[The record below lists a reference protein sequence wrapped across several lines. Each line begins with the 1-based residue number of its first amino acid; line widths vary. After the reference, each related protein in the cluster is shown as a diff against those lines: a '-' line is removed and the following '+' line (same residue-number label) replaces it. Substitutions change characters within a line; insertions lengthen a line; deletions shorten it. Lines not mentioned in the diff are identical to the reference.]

1 MLAVFVSWVAD
12 GCGDR
17 PGWWLCSPPIDE
29 ELAVL
34 ADGAL
39 DAGLFDGVEASSTV
53 VLGDVEAWRDGA
65 GSYLEDRVETAGVR
79 FVGEIPAEAVGCG
92 EAAWCDA
99 EGRRLYVLDVADG
112 AEGPVLVL
120 APVGDIDFEHGQTV
134 IALGHVRLAGPADRT
149 PSCDLASGMPTGPSS
164 GSSVV
169 VVRSCTGPPVMLAVF
184 VSWVADGCGDRP
196 GWWLCSP
203 PIDEELKSVEP

>member
-1 MLAVFVSWVAD
+1 M
-12 GCGDR
+12 
-17 PGWWLCSPPIDE
+17 
-29 ELAVL
+29 L

-65 GSYLEDRVETAGVR
+65 GLYLEDRVETAGVR

-99 EGRRLYVLDVADG
+99 EGRRLYVLDVVDG

-120 APVGDIDFEHGQTV
+120 APVGYIDFEHGQTV

-164 GSSVV
+164 GSSQV
-169 VVRSCTGPPVMLAVF
+169 VVRSCTGAPVMLAVF

-203 PIDEELKSVEP
+203 PIDEETKSVEP